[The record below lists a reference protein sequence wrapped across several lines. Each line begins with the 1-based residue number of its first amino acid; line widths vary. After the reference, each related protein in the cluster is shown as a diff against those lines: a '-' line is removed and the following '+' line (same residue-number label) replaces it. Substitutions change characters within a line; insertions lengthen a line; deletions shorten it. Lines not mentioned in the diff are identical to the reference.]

1 MDMIE
6 EQTIE
11 ELSKKVVEEVSVQH
25 PIMYD
30 THNICE
36 LVACS
41 KLSRF
46 SVQMIWVVQI
56 LQFDLTCYTS
66 VIRLLLYHISSITIH
81 AHVPKLALT
90 PLAVISKKCP
100 CLYQIGALCRPD
112 NFLN

>member
-1 MDMIE
+1 MLSHLAAKRVPAADEPQNEETEYQEEMDMIE

-46 SVQMIWVVQI
+46 SVQMI
-56 LQFDLTCYTS
+56 
-66 VIRLLLYHISSITIH
+66 
-81 AHVPKLALT
+81 
-90 PLAVISKKCP
+90 
-100 CLYQIGALCRPD
+100 
-112 NFLN
+112 